1 MKQIAIIG
9 PTASGKTSLAI
20 EIAQKYDCYIL
31 SLDSLSIY
39 KEVDIVSAKPTI
51 EERAGIPHFGI
62 DEIYINEE
70 FSVVKFFDIYKKAK
84 DACEKDNKNLIIVG
98 GSSFYLKSMLT
109 GLTENLSI
117 SKEIKQLA
125 KEKTKDLS
133 EAYSFIKKNDE
144 AFAKR
149 ISKADRYRIEKWYE
163 IFLSKRE
170 IATKFY
176 LNNDQKPLL
185 KDLKVYNI
193 EIDKDKLREKIN
205 LRTEIMLRQG
215 LIDEIYFLEKKYG
228 RNHIAMGA
236 IGIKETLLFLDGR
249 IDKSELKAQIS
260 VHTAQLAKRQIT
272 FNKTQ
277 FFQQIT
283 DIKENLKK
291 LISF

>member
-249 IDKSELKAQIS
+249 IDKNELKAQIS